1 MSAKRVQWMLCV
13 VGVILCLN
21 VYAQPNGRH
30 CNHAIYGVVTDSET
44 LEPLV
49 YAKVFFKRIGVGAV
63 TGMNGE
69 FRIEG
74 LCDGPDTLTVSHI
87 GCGIQEYRVVIEENT
102 HFDIQLP
109 HSQSHMDTVHIHD
122 KHPDAKPTQSE
133 SSLSGKDLDKAAGK
147 SLGEALKDLS
157 GVNALQTGPSIF
169 KPMIHG
175 MHSNRIVIMNNGV
188 RQESQQWGSE
198 HAPEID
204 PFTATKL
211 TVVKGANGVRYG
223 PDAIAGVI
231 LVEPGALPDSAG
243 VTGSYN
249 LVGMSNG
256 WLGATAAIVEGRF
269 KRLMPLAWR
278 LQGTY
283 KRGGNVHTPDY
294 VLANTGLKEINY
306 SAALGWTQERYGVEA
321 YYSHFSNDIAIFAG
335 SHIGN
340 LTDLE
345 TAIASDTPLVH
356 GVFTY
361 AIDRP
366 YQHIN
371 HDLAKVKAWMETG
384 HIGNL
389 SLTAAFQHN
398 LRQEYDNHRSSAS
411 NEGAPQLNYAISTTS
426 AELLWE
432 HNKLHGWKGMV
443 GITGQNQIN
452 KYDGFFF
459 IPNFINYNVGPFLI
473 ERLVK
478 LRWELEAGVRYDYRW
493 NQAFFWQ
500 NNEIVSPIKTW
511 QNMSGS
517 LGGLV
522 RVNEHLSLHANLG
535 TAWRP
540 PTMNELYS
548 RGLHHGSAS
557 YEIGDSTLKLEQAWN
572 SALSLQYKGHGK
584 FTGELGVYYNFIN
597 DFIYQE
603 PVQPATLTIRGAFP
617 TFVYRQVDARFM
629 GVDAAFSWNFTDHL
643 RWRGKASMVRAQ
655 NLTLDLPLIFIPSD
669 RFETGLGYEF
679 VGGKLFHAPSIS
691 LSAVYTRHQN
701 RYPAGV
707 DYALPPAAYF
717 LLNAEAATT
726 VVLGKFT
733 MDLSLGCY
741 NITNT
746 RYREYMNRFRYYAD
760 EMGRNYSLRLK
771 IPISFSPKKEN

>member
-1 MSAKRVQWMLCV
+1 MRMKPIPLMLCL
-13 VGVILCLN
+13 LCIGLSFSA
-21 VYAQPNGRH
+21 YAQPGGRH

-49 YAKVFFKRIGVGAV
+49 YARVYFERLGTGAV

-69 FRIEG
+69 FRIDG

-87 GCGIQEYRVVIEENT
+87 GCGTQDFPVTIEEDT

-109 HSQSHMDTVHIHD
+109 HSQSHLDTVHIHD
-122 KHPDAKPTQSE
+122 KHADSKPTQSE
-133 SSLSGKDLDKAAGK
+133 SSISGKELDKTAGK
-147 SLGEALKDLS
+147 SLGEALKELS

-231 LVEPGALPDSAG
+231 LVEPGPLPDSVG
-243 VTGSYN
+243 VHGSLN
-249 LVGMSNG
+249 FVGMSNG
-256 WLGATAAIVEGRF
+256 WMGASAGILEGRF
-269 KRLMPLAWR
+269 QRAPALAWR
-278 LQGTY
+278 LQGSL

-294 VLANTGLKEINY
+294 VLANTGLREANY
-306 SAALGWTQERYGVEA
+306 SGAVAWTKERFGIEA
-321 YYSHFSNDIAIFAG
+321 FYSHFSNDIGIFSG

-340 LTDLE
+340 LTDLQA
-345 TAIASDTPLVH
+345 AIASDTPLVH
-356 GVFTY
+356 DVFRY
-361 AIDRP
+361 AIGRP
-366 YQHIN
+366 FQHIA
-371 HDLAKVKAWMETG
+371 HDLAKLKFWVETG
-384 HIGNL
+384 HVGNL
-389 SLTAAFQHN
+389 TATFSYQHN
-398 LRQEYDNHRSSAS
+398 RRQEFDNHRSSTNA
-411 NEGAPQLNYAISTTS
+411 GLPQLDYGIGTASG
-426 AELLWE
+426 EVLWE
-432 HNKLHGWKGMV
+432 HNKWHSLKGMV
-443 GITGQNQIN
+443 GLTAQNQIN
-452 KYDGFFF
+452 QYLGFYF

-500 NNEIVSPIKTW
+500 DGAIVSPIQSW
-511 QNMSGS
+511 QNFSGS

-522 RVNEHLSLHANLG
+522 RVNEHMSIHANFG
-535 TAWRP
+535 SAWRP

-557 YEIGDSTLKLEQAWN
+557 YEIGDSTLDLEQAWN

-584 FTGELGVYYNFIN
+584 FTGELGVYYNLIN

-617 TFVYRQVDARFM
+617 TFVYKQVDARFM
-629 GVDAAFSWNFTDHL
+629 GVDASFSWNFTDHL
-643 RWRGKASMVRAQ
+643 RWHGRASMVRAQ
-655 NLTLDLPLIFIPSD
+655 NLTLDLPLIFIPAD
-669 RFETGLGYEF
+669 RFESGLGYEF
-679 VGGKLFHAPSIS
+679 VGGKLLQAPSLS
-691 LSAVYTRHQN
+691 LGGVYTRHQN
-701 RYPAGV
+701 RFPEGL
-707 DYALPPAAYF
+707 DYALPPSAYF
-717 LLNAEAATT
+717 LLNAELATT
-726 VVLGKFT
+726 MTLGKFH
-733 MDLSLGCY
+733 MDLNLGCY
-741 NITNT
+741 NMLNA

-760 EMGRNYSLRLK
+760 EMGRNISLRIK
-771 IPISFSPKKEN
+771 IPFVISSNKNS